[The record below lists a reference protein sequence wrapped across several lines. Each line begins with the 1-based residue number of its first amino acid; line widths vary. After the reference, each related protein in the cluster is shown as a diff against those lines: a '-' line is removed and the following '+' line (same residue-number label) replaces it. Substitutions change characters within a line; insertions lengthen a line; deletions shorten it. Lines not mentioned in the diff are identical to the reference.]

1 MTFYVIGGRGRLGQA
16 IAREYAA
23 EGLVL
28 PAREEYSAWAGQGA
42 SELVARYLEK
52 QDTPDATIFVAS
64 GVLDPNQGYE
74 ELQNVNYYLPKN
86 IIDAAC
92 ALGMRVVTFGTVM
105 ESLLSSPNLYVQ
117 SKLAIADYV
126 RNKAAKGANVAHI
139 QLHTLYG
146 GGTPSSFMFL
156 GQILSAL
163 QTKQQFKMTS
173 GQQLREY
180 HHFDDDAKATRAIV
194 AAGEKS
200 VVNLSHG
207 QAVSLKELA
216 EGIFDAFDMGELL
229 QIGALSFPL
238 NENYDRVMQ
247 PSDAIKAISFRNSI
261 PAVIEYLRDC
271 YSRNEQYNND

>member
-16 IAREYAA
+16 IAREYAG
-23 EGLVL
+23 EDIILL
-28 PAREEYSAWAGQGA
+28 SREEYSAWGAPDA

-52 QDTPDATIFVAS
+52 QDSPDATIFVTS

-74 ELQNVNYYLPKN
+74 ELQNVNYHLPKN

-105 ESLLSSPNLYVQ
+105 ESLLPSPNLYVQ
-117 SKLAIADYV
+117 SKLAIANYV
-126 RNKAAKGANVAHI
+126 RAKANKGADVAHI

-146 GGTPSSFMFL
+146 GGSPSSFMFL
-156 GQILSAL
+156 GQILSAI
-163 QTKQQFKMTS
+163 QAKQQFKMTS

-207 QAVSLKELA
+207 QPVSLKELA
-216 EGIFDAFDMGELL
+216 ECIFDAFEMRELL
-229 QIGALSFPL
+229 QVGALSFPF

-247 PSDAIKAISFRNSI
+247 PTDAIKTISFRNSI
-261 PAVIEYLRDC
+261 PAVIEYLRSC
-271 YSRNEQYNND
+271 YSGSEQYNND